1 MGFPDSSIGKEP
13 SCNAG
18 DPSSI
23 PEFGKICWK
32 RERLHM
38 PVFLGFP
45 CVSAGKEFFNGE
57 TWTQWSFSFSISPFS
72 DYSGLISFRT
82 DWFDL
87 LAVQG
92 TRKSLLQ
99 HHSLNAS
106 VLWHS
111 AFFMV
116 QLSHSDKTTGKNHR
130 FDYMEFCWQSDVSA
144 F

>member
-87 LAVQG
+87 LAVQE
-92 TRKSLLQ
+92 TLM
-99 HHSLNAS
+99 AS
-106 VLWHS
+106 Y
-111 AFFMV
+111 AFFPV
-116 QLSHSDKTTGKNHR
+116 TTTKSTGLKTAFQMQFLKSNH
-130 FDYMEFCWQSDVSA
+130 FLLF
-144 F
+144 

>member
-72 DYSGLISFRT
+72 DYSGLISFRI
-82 DWFDL
+82 DCLDF

-92 TRKSLLQ
+92 TLKYSPAPQFKNINSL
-99 HHSLNAS
+99 
-106 VLWHS
+106 
-111 AFFMV
+111 AFR
-116 QLSHSDKTTGKNHR
+116 LLYGPTLTPIHDYWKNHS
-130 FDYMEFCWQSDVSA
+130 FDYTDPCQQNDVSA

>member
-82 DWFDL
+82 DWFDP
-87 LAVQG
+87 LAIQD
-92 TRKSLLQ
+92 SQ
-99 HHSLNAS
+99 ESSPASQFESISSFALNILNGPTVIS
-106 VLWHS
+106 IH
-111 AFFMV
+111 
-116 QLSHSDKTTGKNHR
+116 
-130 FDYMEFCWQSDVSA
+130 DY
-144 F
+144 